1 MKLGKEEQ
9 RNYSRMCFHPQRVA
23 PHYVDEAKHD
33 QLMRELQRLWGLPL
47 DNRLV
52 SSLLDLLNRLV
63 SCTGKNR
70 SFLKHSFYNCKI
82 NYRQGTNQLR
92 LG

>member
-9 RNYSRMCFHPQRVA
+9 RNYSRMCFHPQHVA
-23 PHYVDEAKHD
+23 PHYADEAKHD
-33 QLMRELQRLWGLPL
+33 QLMRELLRLWGLPL

-52 SSLLDLLNRLV
+52 SSLLDLLDRLV
-63 SCTGKNR
+63 PCTGKNR
-70 SFLKHSFYNCKI
+70 SFFKHSFYNCKI
-82 NYRQGTNQLR
+82 NDRQGTNQLR